1 MEHLKFKI
9 KPSFV
14 VFMAVAIVFKQ
25 GYFATLYSFA
35 VILHE
40 TAHYFVAKRLFY
52 RCTEIQLGIF
62 GAVLYG
68 EFDDVAGSDR
78 IKIAF
83 AGPAC
88 NLILCLF
95 CVASWWIFPEIYY
108 FTEEF
113 FAANFSMATINLLPC
128 YPLDGGRILTG
139 ILEKRRKNALTF
151 TKICTYVVSC
161 ALFSVFVV
169 SLFFHRNLFSVGLF
183 AIGLF
188 CGVFTQSGGCYVRSV
203 FLKNK
208 KRFLKK
214 GMEKKIL
221 VFDENSLL
229 CDVIRQMKG
238 NYAFCLEV
246 VDDDF
251 VTKRTL
257 DFGNLQKV
265 VLSCPPDTV
274 LKELPLQ

>member
-1 MEHLKFKI
+1 
-9 KPSFV
+9 
-14 VFMAVAIVFKQ
+14 MAVAIVFKQ

-40 TAHYFVAKRLFY
+40 IAHYFVAKRLFY

-68 EFDDVAGSDR
+68 EFDDVASSDR

-88 NLILCLF
+88 NLILCLT
-95 CVASWWIFPEIYY
+95 CVASWWIFPETYY

-113 FAANFSMATINLLPC
+113 FAANLSMAVINLLPC

-139 ILEKRRKNALTF
+139 ILEKRHKNALAY
-151 TKICTYVVSC
+151 TKICTYAVSC
-161 ALFSVFVV
+161 AFFSVFVI
-169 SLFFHRNLFSVGLF
+169 SLFWGQNLFSIGLF
-183 AIGLF
+183 SIGLF
-188 CGVFTQSGGCYVRSV
+188 CGVFTQSEGCYVRSV
-203 FLKNK
+203 FLKNRK
-208 KRFLKK
+208 KFLKK

-229 CDVIRQMKG
+229 CDVVRQMRG

-246 VDDDF
+246 VDVDF
-251 VTKRTL
+251 AAKRTL
-257 DFGNLQKV
+257 DFGALQKV
-265 VLSCPPDTV
+265 VLNYPPDTV
-274 LKELPLQ
+274 LKKLL